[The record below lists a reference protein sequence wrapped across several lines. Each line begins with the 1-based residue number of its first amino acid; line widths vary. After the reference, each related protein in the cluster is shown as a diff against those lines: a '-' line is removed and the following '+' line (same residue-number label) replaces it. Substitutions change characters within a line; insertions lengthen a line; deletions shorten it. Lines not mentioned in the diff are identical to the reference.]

1 MGGILCVDALDVRAQ
16 PEFQEL
22 EKFIAG
28 KAAASADLRGKCAVA
43 REQAGVQRLVII
55 EARICSVVRVSR
67 RLRIHP

>member
-28 KAAASADLRGKCAVA
+28 KAAASADLRGKCAVK
-43 REQAGVQRLVII
+43 RVNKLV
-55 EARICSVVRVSR
+55 CSA
-67 RLRIHP
+67 L